1 MKIAVVLCGGVCL
14 GICCFGCIICIM
26 DDNIQRCLSG
36 VAVVVA
42 EVKEILGHEKL
53 DTTMIYA
60 KISHDSVKFNH
71 KRYIV

>member
-1 MKIAVVLCGGVCL
+1 MATDALNRG
-14 GICCFGCIICIM
+14 M
-26 DDNIQRCLSG
+26 N
-36 VAVVVA
+36 VA

>member
-1 MKIAVVLCGGVCL
+1 MTKKVFQLSQKGCTIAQIAEKC
-14 GICCFGCIICIM
+14 
-26 DDNIQRCLSG
+26 NIEES
-36 VAVVVA
+36 